1 MLHYVADGLTFRKG
15 HRYHYVFTHRA
26 TRPRTYFTI
35 EVSHSE
41 DGRKTKLPYYYGDTL
56 GDTVALAAT
65 SGVDFVTFSTDSSWG
80 CEGWWNPP
88 EMPEDYSRIDN
99 AFARLTKINPK
110 ALLVP
115 RIMADAPDWM
125 HARHPELRM
134 IYEPHCGLAISS
146 VSSCLHRKAACDA
159 VEKLSRHLR
168 AKFPRNYAG
177 LQISGQNS
185 AEWFYMLSQ
194 TEYLSGYDPCTRDAF
209 REWLKAHG
217 AADWAAADSSN
228 PMCRRKGYQEQVMEG
243 AKGYYDVHPTHQH
256 SGFGAYENDNL
267 TKFFPMRERLG
278 INVPWYANET
288 ALTGVNGAED
298 GVARN
303 VWMKI
308 LWSWAHGS
316 TDYIWYNLRATGW
329 KPADPEQ
336 WYGLV
341 TADYYP
347 RAGFA
352 AFSALAHVLS
362 GLDFARIVHEGKG
375 RHLFLFKGERGGVAL
390 QVLAGWDGFTD
401 PPHPIPV
408 KTDASRAFSIDLM
421 GNIRPAEKRDGGFVF
436 GISKMPGAL
445 VMEGASFAEPDA
457 AAAATIVP

>member
-1 MLHYVADGLTFRKG
+1 MKSYFRRTWLDIDTDALRENYEQISSKLTSGARVMAVVKADAYG
-15 HRYHYVFTHRA
+15 HGAEQVVKELCKCGCEWFA
-26 TRPRTYFTI
+26 
-35 EVSHSE
+35 VSNLEEAMQVKSAAP
-41 DGRKTKLPYYYGDTL
+41 DSSVLIL
-56 GDTVALAAT
+56 GYTPPEYAERLAAHFGNDIDYIET
-65 SGVDFVTFSTDSSWG
+65 SNEADLWPTNTMSVAEYVEYQKEGYEGVKRG
-80 CEGWWNPP
+80 CR
-88 EMPEDYSRIDN
+88 DIRV
-99 AFARLTKINPK
+99 LT
-110 ALLVP
+110 
-115 RIMADAPDWM
+115 
-125 HARHPELRM
+125 
-134 IYEPHCGLAISS
+134 
-146 VSSCLHRKAACDA
+146 
-159 VEKLSRHLR
+159 
-168 AKFPRNYAG
+168 
-177 LQISGQNS
+177 S
-185 AEWFYMLSQ
+185 A
-194 TEYLSGYDPCTRDAF
+194 
-209 REWLKAHG
+209 
-217 AADWAAADSSN
+217 WAAADSSN

-436 GISKMPGAL
+436 GISKISLRLAIIIIDLPIIPLCLLCKAL
-445 VMEGASFAEPDA
+445 CL
-457 AAAATIVP
+457 TLIVSCLSHIVIALTRH